1 MPSVSEPEVDL
12 FCLSDPGREPTK
24 QVNEDSGRATRTRL
38 GHLALVCDGM
48 GGHAH
53 GQAASQAAVDTIIE
67 RLSHPP
73 FDRAPGPALAQA
85 IQHANQVVYQ
95 QGGGPTI
102 EGRPGTT
109 CVAVLV
115 HAGGAEIAHV
125 GDSRVYLMRGGQIYR
140 MTRDHSVV
148 QQLVDAGMLSAEQ
161 ALTHPDANRIT
172 RALGMAPTV
181 EVELYPGPFE
191 VSAGDLFLLA
201 SDGLTDLVSDAEI
214 SSVVVSRVGEG
225 LPAACRALIDLA
237 NLRGGHDNI
246 TVLMIRIVRAERPA
260 TVAQSPVAPPGTRPP
275 SFGGPKT
282 LVDDTSPTQVDPP
295 RTVTESTLGSSPTHD
310 LPGPPLPL
318 ANPAEAPQRAIPAD
332 TAPGTTRDTEPGLAH
347 PPFHA
352 QGGSS
357 GGQFLSEYPSRVAK
371 LSKNGKILLVLAAV
385 FTLLIVGSI
394 VLWWIVRAVSDA
406 PANPANPATP
416 SSLLRTRTPPLES
429 GPRT

>member
-1 MPSVSEPEVDL
+1 MPSVSDPEVEL
-12 FCLSDPGREPTK
+12 FCVSDPGREPTK
-24 QVNEDSGRATRTRL
+24 QVNEDSGRTTRTRL

-67 RLSHPP
+67 QLSRPP
-73 FDRAPGPALAQA
+73 FDRPPGAALAQA
-85 IQHANQVVYQ
+85 IQQANHVVYQ
-95 QGGGPTI
+95 QGGGPAI

-125 GDSRVYLMRGGQIYR
+125 GDSRVYLMRGPQIYR

-181 EVELYPGPFE
+181 DVELYPGPFE
-191 VSAGDLFLLA
+191 VRPGDLFLLA
-201 SDGLTDLVSDAEI
+201 SDGLTDLVQDPEI
-214 SSVVVSRVGEG
+214 VSVVQNRLGEG
-225 LPAACRALIDLA
+225 LPVACQALVDLA

-246 TVLMIRIVRAERPA
+246 TVLMLRVQNIQRPL
-260 TVAQSPVAPPGTRPP
+260 VAPSPVALPGARPQAF
-275 SFGGPKT
+275 SGPKT
-282 LVDDTSPTQVDPP
+282 VVDQDTSPTQVDPSP
-295 RTVTESTLGSSPTHD
+295 TVTSDGLQSSPTHD

-318 ANPAEAPQRAIPAD
+318 EHAPAPRATPPGD
-332 TAPGTTRDTEPGLAH
+332 TAPGITRDTEPGLEH
-347 PPFHA
+347 SPFHPA
-352 QGGSS
+352 SPSIGRH
-357 GGQFLSEYPSRVAK
+357 FLSEHPSRVAK

-394 VLWWIVRAVSDA
+394 VLWWIVRAVSHT
-406 PANPANPATP
+406 PATS
-416 SSLLRTRTPPLES
+416 SSLLRTRTPPVES

>member
-1 MPSVSEPEVDL
+1 MPSVSDPEVDL
-12 FCLSDPGREPTK
+12 FCVSDPGREPTK

-67 RLSHPP
+67 WLSQPP
-73 FDRAPGPALAQA
+73 FDRPPGPALAQA
-85 IQHANQVVYQ
+85 IQQANHVVYQ
-95 QGGGPTI
+95 QGGGPAI

-115 HAGGAEIAHV
+115 HNGGAEIAHV
-125 GDSRVYLMRGGQIYR
+125 GDSRVYLIRGAQIYR

-181 EVELYPGPFE
+181 DVELYPGPFE
-191 VSAGDLFLLA
+191 VGPGDLFILA
-201 SDGLTDLVSDAEI
+201 SDGLTDLVPDPEI
-214 SSVVVSRVGEG
+214 LGVVQNRLGEG
-225 LPAACRALIDLA
+225 LPVACQALVDLA

-246 TVLMIRIVRAERPA
+246 TVLMLRVQNVQRPL
-260 TVAQSPVAPPGTRPP
+260 VAPSPVVLPGARAQA
-275 SFGGPKT
+275 FGGPKT
-282 LVDDTSPTQVDPP
+282 VVDQDTSPTQVDAPP
-295 RTVTESTLGSSPTHD
+295 TITGDALQSSPTHD

-318 ANPAEAPQRAIPAD
+318 GNAPAPRATPPGD
-332 TAPGTTRDTEPGLAH
+332 TAPGTTRDTEPGLEH
-347 PPFHA
+347 SPFHPA
-352 QGGSS
+352 SPSTGGH
-357 GGQFLSEYPSRVAK
+357 FLSEYPSRVAK

-394 VLWWIVRAVSDA
+394 VLWWIVRAVSHT
-406 PANPANPATP
+406 PATP
-416 SSLLRTRTPPLES
+416 SSLLRTRTPPVES

>member
-1 MPSVSEPEVDL
+1 MPSVSDPEVEL
-12 FCLSDPGREPTK
+12 FCVSDPGREPTK

-38 GHLALVCDGM
+38 GYLALVCDGM

-53 GQAASQAAVDTIIE
+53 GQAASQAAVDTVIE

-73 FDRAPGPALAQA
+73 FDRAPGPALVQA
-85 IQHANQVVYQ
+85 IQNANHVVYQ
-95 QGGGPTI
+95 QGGGPGV

-125 GDSRVYLMRGGQIYR
+125 GDSRVYLIRSGQIYR

-161 ALTHPDANRIT
+161 AIEHPDANRIT

-191 VSAGDLFLLA
+191 IVAGDLFLLV
-201 SDGLTDLVSDAEI
+201 SDGLTDLVPDPEI
-214 SSVVVSRVGEG
+214 SSVVNNRMGEG
-225 LPAACRALIDLA
+225 LAAAGRALVDLA

-246 TVLMIRIVRAERPA
+246 TVLMLRVVRAGRAAAA
-260 TVAQSPVAPPGTRPP
+260 TDPVASAAARAPA
-275 SFGGPKT
+275 FGGPKT
-282 LVDDTSPTQVDPP
+282 LVDPHTSPTHVDAPSMI
-295 RTVTESTLGSSPTHD
+295 TSHTLPSSPTHD
-310 LPGPPLPL
+310 LPEPPLPL
-318 ANPAEAPQRAIPAD
+318 GVQVQPLPALPNDP
-332 TAPGTTRDTEPGLAH
+332 TPVPTRDTEPGLEH
-347 PPFHA
+347 SPFHA
-352 QGGSS
+352 TASPPGGH
-357 GGQFLSEYPSRVAK
+357 FLSEYPSRVAK
-371 LSKNGKILLVLAAV
+371 LSKNGKILLVLAAG

-406 PANPANPATP
+406 PTTP
-416 SSLLRTRTPPLES
+416 SSLLPTRTPLES
-429 GPRT
+429 DPRS